1 MKIEE
6 IFPLTIVNMR
16 YGQRLVIFN
25 AYAHCDFI
33 TSVQEDEEVH
43 YILEK
48 WLEEHV
54 SYICNYGIGYTIE
67 EAFVDYKKRIK

>member
-25 AYAHCDFI
+25 AYADCDFI
-33 TSVQEDEEVH
+33 TSVQEDEEVRH
-43 YILEK
+43 QLR
-48 WLEEHV
+48 
-54 SYICNYGIGYTIE
+54 
-67 EAFVDYKKRIK
+67 EAVDDDVRRSA